1 MVLVTYYKIGVYVW
15 STINRIIEFTK
26 IRGLKQAYVCAQL
39 GLEKTWMQTA
49 RKQNSNIS
57 DERLKKIA
65 EILDTT
71 VAYLKGE
78 TDDPSPDNKKSPS
91 EVDELLSDPEISA
104 MLELYRSWSPSE
116 RRRAT
121 SLLKAL
127 KESE

>member
-1 MVLVTYYKIGVYVW
+1 MAIVD
-15 STINRIIEFTK
+15 RII
-26 IRGLKQAYVCAQL
+26 AYSKSKGISQVYICKAL
-39 GLEKTWMQTA
+39 GVDRTWLRTVK
-49 RKQNSNIS
+49 RDNTNIS
-57 DERLKKIA
+57 EERLNKIA
-65 EILDTT
+65 DILDTT
-71 VAYLKGE
+71 VTYLKGE
-78 TDDPSPDNKKSPS
+78 TDNPAPDNKKSPS